1 MQLLKNL
8 VVTSYTQA
16 YIPQLQDLPIFNRIG
31 YQGETECQVSQ
42 GSSTTH
48 KKGFQVDGAALL
60 AVGLV
65 WPQSF
70 VAWLLK
76 LDTYLGRE

>member
-1 MQLLKNL
+1 MQLLLNL
-8 VVTSYTQA
+8 VVASYTQA
-16 YIPQLQDLPIFNRIG
+16 YILTQLQDLPIFNRIG

-60 AVGLV
+60 AL
-65 WPQSF
+65 
-70 VAWLLK
+70 
-76 LDTYLGRE
+76 